1 MPPKAINHIAIV
13 VEDMDAALNFWR
25 DALGLP
31 LQKTEDNPTEEVQI
45 AFLPVGDSEIELLRP
60 TTESSGIAKYLAR
73 KGAGMHHVCVEVE
86 DIEGVMA
93 RLRAHGIELINDAP
107 KLRPDGVTRY
117 AFVHPKSTQGVLVE
131 LYQVG

>member
-25 DALGLP
+25 DALGLS

-45 AFLPVGDSEIELLRP
+45 AFLPVGDSEIELLKP
-60 TTESSGIAKYLAR
+60 TTESSGIAKYLAK

-86 DIEGVMA
+86 DIEGVMD
-93 RLRAHGIELINDAP
+93 RLRAHGIELINDTP
-107 KLRPDGVTRY
+107 RLRPDGVTRY